1 MEETVTV
8 ATQVDGLMETAS
20 TFTEGLLNIGTSVF
34 NWAMNNP
41 LFVIGIIIMII
52 FVVIAVVKSLSHR

>member
-1 MEETVTV
+1 MEQTVTV
-8 ATQVDGLMETAS
+8 GSQVNSLMSVAE
-20 TFTEGLLNIGTSVF
+20 TFTTGLLKIGTNVF

-41 LFVIGIIIMII
+41 LFVIGIVITII

>member
-1 MEETVTV
+1 MEAPTVT
-8 ATQVDGLMETAS
+8 TQVSSLMEVAS
-20 TFTEGLLNIGTSVF
+20 TFTEGLLSIGTSIF